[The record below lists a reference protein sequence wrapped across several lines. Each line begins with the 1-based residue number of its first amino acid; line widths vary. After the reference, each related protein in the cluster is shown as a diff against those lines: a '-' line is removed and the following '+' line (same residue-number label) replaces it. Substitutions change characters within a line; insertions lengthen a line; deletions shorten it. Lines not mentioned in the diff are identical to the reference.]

1 MAEPFPANILLLSS
15 DPLMRTIL
23 YETLERAG
31 YLVVTAPDV
40 GAAVDRLKELRPDL
54 LIVRPYI
61 NSMTG
66 QMAAQYLRTLSPGLP
81 VLVLGGFMDD
91 DRVHDHYAIVDFYV
105 FPKPFGRDEF
115 LSKVKEV
122 LRTVYSQPG
131 PKP

>member
-1 MAEPFPANILLLSS
+1 MAETTPANILLLSS

-23 YETLERAG
+23 FETLERAG
-31 YLVVTAPDV
+31 YLVVAAADV

-81 VLVLGGFMDD
+81 VLVVGGFMDD
-91 DRVHDHYAIVDFYV
+91 DRVHDHHAIVDFYV
-105 FPKPFGRDEF
+105 FPKPFGRSEF
-115 LSKVKEV
+115 LENVKEV
-122 LRTVYSQPG
+122 LRAVYSQPG